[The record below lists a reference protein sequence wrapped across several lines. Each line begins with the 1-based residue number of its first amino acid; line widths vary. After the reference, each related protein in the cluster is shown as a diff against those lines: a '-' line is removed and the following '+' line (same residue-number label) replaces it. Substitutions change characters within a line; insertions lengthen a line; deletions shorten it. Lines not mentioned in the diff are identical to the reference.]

1 MLVLNILKLI
11 VCILFLLCYFHQ
23 FVYIVYT
30 VFKKPKTYPQ
40 AEKNKR
46 YAILISARNE
56 EGVIG
61 LLLDSIAL
69 QDYPAELIDVYVCA
83 DNCTDSTADVC
94 RQKGAVVYERN
105 DLEKIGKGYALEYM
119 IGEIY
124 GLHGED
130 YYDAY
135 FVIDADNLLAETFIS
150 EMHNCFCDGNRIVT
164 CYRNSKNFGDNWVS
178 AGAGLWFLHVAKHLN
193 NARTLFNNTATVSGT
208 GFMVHKDIFKR
219 QGGWKHF
226 LLTEDIEF
234 TVDNAIKGEKIA
246 YCHAAVVY
254 DEQPTKFTQS
264 WRQRLRWSRGH
275 LQILG
280 KYGGRLIGKAVKER
294 SFPCYDMLMNVAPA
308 FILTVATFILNVV
321 SLILSLIT
329 APDQALHSV
338 MGFFLVCLGGLV
350 MFFLIGIV
358 TCITEWKYIGAGTGK
373 KLWSMITFPIFMMTY
388 TLIAV
393 EALFLPKLQW
403 KPIVHTARVSIEEM
417 KK

>member
-1 MLVLNILKLI
+1 M
-11 VCILFLLCYFHQ
+11 FLLCYFHQ

-30 VFKKPKTYPQ
+30 VFKKPKTYREAP
-40 AEKNKR
+40 KDKR

-56 EGVIG
+56 QEVIG
-61 LLLDSIAL
+61 LLLDSIAR
-69 QDYPAELIDVYVCA
+69 QDYPSELIDVYVCA

-94 RQKGAVVYERN
+94 RKWGATVFERN
-105 DLEKIGKGYALEYM
+105 DTQRIGKGYALEFM
-119 IGEIY
+119 MNGIY
-124 GLHGED
+124 EKYGED
-130 YYDAY
+130 HYDAY
-135 FVIDADNLLAETFIS
+135 FVIDADNLLAGDFVCR
-150 EMHNCFCDGNRIVT
+150 MHDCFCEGNRVVT

-178 AGAGLWFLHVAKHLN
+178 AGCGLWFLHVAKHLN
-193 NARTLFNNTATVSGT
+193 NARTLFGNTATVSGT

-234 TVDNAIKGEKIA
+234 TVDNALAGEKIA

-280 KYGGRLIGKAVKER
+280 RYGGRLIGRAIKEK
-294 SFPCYDMLMNVAPA
+294 SFSCYDMLMNVAPA
-308 FILTVATFILNVV
+308 FILTVATFILNVL

-329 APDQALHSV
+329 APEKALASV
-338 MGFFLVCLGGLV
+338 MGFFLVCLGGFV
-350 MFFLIGIV
+350 MFFLIGVV
-358 TCITEWKYIGAGTGK
+358 TCITEWKYIGASTPK
-373 KLWSMITFPIFMMTY
+373 KLAVMLTFPIFMMTY

-403 KPIVHTARVSIEEM
+403 KPIVHTAKVSIEDM
-417 KK
+417 K